1 MMDDL
6 ETNQTNKFIIAVSTD
21 AYIIKHS
28 PYDGTCSC
36 PL

>member
-21 AYIIKHS
+21 AYIYYKTLSI
-28 PYDGTCSC
+28 
-36 PL
+36 